1 MAALYGRRISAK
13 QNALEQKVREA
24 DAAKSERFEVKDAEL
39 AGRYWGVQLARSVE
53 KLRSD
58 MLADEE
64 AQLLRAERFEKKG
77 MISKIERMSVE
88 VSRDT
93 ARRELASA
101 QTGARVAEAE
111 LMSALREK
119 TLPELSTPLFV
130 LTGNLGVLS
139 EWQKKAR
146 LNAPLLRKI
155 DAQRNQAE
163 EGVKAAE
170 GNFHP
175 QVFAFGMKNLVKH
188 YLTPVEPD
196 WMAGIGVKFTLFSN
210 SDRMSDIAAA
220 RQLVTKAEAAR
231 AEADNALMTAVE
243 VAFLQTTQA
252 VRNMTS
258 RPRPWRSP
266 RKT

>member
-1 MAALYGRRISAK
+1 M
-13 QNALEQKVREA
+13 
-24 DAAKSERFEVKDAEL
+24 KDAEL

-119 TLPELSTPLFV
+119 TLP
-130 LTGNLGVLS
+130 
-139 EWQKKAR
+139 
-146 LNAPLLRKI
+146 
-155 DAQRNQAE
+155 
-163 EGVKAAE
+163 
-170 GNFHP
+170 
-175 QVFAFGMKNLVKH
+175 
-188 YLTPVEPD
+188 
-196 WMAGIGVKFTLFSN
+196 
-210 SDRMSDIAAA
+210 
-220 RQLVTKAEAAR
+220 
-231 AEADNALMTAVE
+231 
-243 VAFLQTTQA
+243 
-252 VRNMTS
+252 
-258 RPRPWRSP
+258 
-266 RKT
+266 

>member
-1 MAALYGRRISAK
+1 
-13 QNALEQKVREA
+13 
-24 DAAKSERFEVKDAEL
+24 
-39 AGRYWGVQLARSVE
+39 
-53 KLRSD
+53 

-146 LNAPLLRKI
+146 LNAPPHVAPTEICASFRLEAPKCYSPVCLRGVHTLPRSLCKAVCRVLLFI
-155 DAQRNQAE
+155 C
-163 EGVKAAE
+163 
-170 GNFHP
+170 
-175 QVFAFGMKNLVKH
+175 
-188 YLTPVEPD
+188 
-196 WMAGIGVKFTLFSN
+196 
-210 SDRMSDIAAA
+210 
-220 RQLVTKAEAAR
+220 
-231 AEADNALMTAVE
+231 ALE
-243 VAFLQTTQA
+243 LLC
-252 VRNMTS
+252 
-258 RPRPWRSP
+258 
-266 RKT
+266 

>member
-1 MAALYGRRISAK
+1 MERARLTAESAKWLSGPKIDMMAMHMEGRKELDLDIDVPANLQAMGPMLGAALGVGPISIPSTINVGQELDLGGPRATIQAYWPLYTGGRISAK

-24 DAAKSERFEVKDAEL
+24 DAARSERFEMKDAEL

-119 TLPELSTPLFV
+119 RSRNFQRPFSFSPGTWAYCPNGRKRRG
-130 LTGNLGVLS
+130 LTRRFS
-139 EWQKKAR
+139 EKSMR
-146 LNAPLLRKI
+146 SEI
-155 DAQRNQAE
+155 
-163 EGVKAAE
+163 
-170 GNFHP
+170 
-175 QVFAFGMKNLVKH
+175 
-188 YLTPVEPD
+188 
-196 WMAGIGVKFTLFSN
+196 
-210 SDRMSDIAAA
+210 
-220 RQLVTKAEAAR
+220 
-231 AEADNALMTAVE
+231 
-243 VAFLQTTQA
+243 
-252 VRNMTS
+252 
-258 RPRPWRSP
+258 RPKRE
-266 RKT
+266 